1 MKQEKQEKNNKLID
15 LFVGPLGKA
24 QLDALKFSANLAL
37 VDTKLEMIKKME
49 SLNVMLE
56 NRENMTEF
64 EIDLAEKLLDE
75 IGVLKEMKNRFTK
88 YLTAQYENLSDKDLT
103 LRIKDTVDRVAQIS
117 AFSKQVLDEVTTEMV
132 QEGFSKA
139 QILAHLSMLDLEE
152 RT

>member
-75 IGVLKEMKNRFTK
+75 IAVCFVELC
-88 YLTAQYENLSDKDLT
+88 
-103 LRIKDTVDRVAQIS
+103 DRS
-117 AFSKQVLDEVTTEMV
+117 PEC
-132 QEGFSKA
+132 
-139 QILAHLSMLDLEE
+139 
-152 RT
+152 

>member
-75 IGVLKEMKNRFTK
+75 IAVCFVELCDWSPEC
-88 YLTAQYENLSDKDLT
+88 
-103 LRIKDTVDRVAQIS
+103 
-117 AFSKQVLDEVTTEMV
+117 
-132 QEGFSKA
+132 
-139 QILAHLSMLDLEE
+139 
-152 RT
+152 